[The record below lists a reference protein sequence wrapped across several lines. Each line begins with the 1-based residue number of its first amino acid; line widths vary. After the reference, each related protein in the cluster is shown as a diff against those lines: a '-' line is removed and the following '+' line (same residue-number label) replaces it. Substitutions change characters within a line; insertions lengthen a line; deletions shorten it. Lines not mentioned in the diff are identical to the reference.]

1 MPEREIGPVRFES
14 DVVRAGVATAT
25 CCDCGDGI
33 RADHQG
39 RWESV
44 KHWALQH
51 QCKNLG

>member
-1 MPEREIGPVRFES
+1 MPEREIGPVLIES

-25 CCDCGDGI
+25 CGDCGDGI

-39 RWESV
+39 RRESV